1 MTPGDTEADDDAS
14 VIARSRQE
22 PSLFAVIFDRH
33 ARHIHRYVVRRL
45 GPTAADD
52 VLADTFLIAFGK
64 RAQFDLSRPDA
75 RPWLYGI
82 ATNLV
87 SRQWRAEVRELKL
100 RLAAGAPAVDD
111 GHADRVAD
119 RVSAQALGADL
130 DRALA
135 ALRPR
140 ERDVL
145 LLVLT
150 EAAGAALE
158 EPAKAPRPDQFLYVR
173 TENPDHHIREVWLSV
188 DGTRDGLIG
197 DTEVTGCHDGKAP
210 YSGPDPAKKRTLEDC
225 GPSPAYRADL
235 PTTADAMLAYL
246 AALPGTK
253 DGDVSSMGKKVFM
266 LAYERA
272 LTPASY
278 AALFQA
284 AAKVPGLKALDHVTD
299 GAGRPGVGITWPH
312 PPGSAPGAKPI
323 VLVFDAR
330 THQFLGTDDSAVT
343 VKTFVDEAGQRP

>member
-1 MTPGDTEADDDAS
+1 MDDLDLIRDRAEAVGFAPAEHLAPARERLLAAARGDRPH
-14 VIARSRQE
+14 RSRRW
-22 PSLFAVIFDRH
+22 F
-33 ARHIHRYVVRRL
+33 
-45 GPTAADD
+45 
-52 VLADTFLIAFGK
+52 
-64 RAQFDLSRPDA
+64 
-75 RPWLYGI
+75 W
-82 ATNLV
+82 
-87 SRQWRAEVRELKL
+87 
-100 RLAAGAPAVDD
+100 AAGASIGLAAAITAV
-111 GHADRVAD
+111 V
-119 RVSAQALGADL
+119 
-130 DRALA
+130 ALA
-135 ALRPR
+135 PAEQVGIGVGVANADPVR
-140 ERDVL
+140 
-145 LLVLT
+145 VLT

-173 TENPDHHIREVWLSV
+173 TENPHHHIREVWLSV

-197 DTEVTGCHDGKAP
+197 DTEVTGCRDGKAP
-210 YSGPDPAKKRTLEDC
+210 YSGPYDPAKKGTLEDC
-225 GPSPAYRADL
+225 RPSPAYQADL

-246 AALPGTK
+246 DALPGTK

-299 GAGRPGVGITWPH
+299 GAGRPGVGITWSF

-323 VLVFDAR
+323 VLVFDAG